1 MGPCHTVHPHKSHR
15 TAFRVRLFGDQVSSS
30 LHWRRYRVFLAR
42 VWFFHEDLR
51 RTGPIPAPKE
61 GRYQR
66 RGNSTFALLVTS
78 RNHGRHPQKSPE
90 MPVMSPKQ
98 GRHPHPVPHR
108 ASFPVQ
114 DFFVTLFLHIGNH
127 QRIMEKHITREVAL
141 AVSCVINLGGNG
153 AVWVGNCT
161 EAGIDYTEVH
171 EGDLHASGG
180 LSLIVSGSGDLL
192 AGRIDSR
199 DFSARCSVSCDD
211 FTAGVSGSGHV
222 NL

>member
-1 MGPCHTVHPHKSHR
+1 M
-15 TAFRVRLFGDQVSSS
+15 
-30 LHWRRYRVFLAR
+30 
-42 VWFFHEDLR
+42 
-51 RTGPIPAPKE
+51 
-61 GRYQR
+61 
-66 RGNSTFALLVTS
+66 
-78 RNHGRHPQKSPE
+78 
-90 MPVMSPKQ
+90 
-98 GRHPHPVPHR
+98 
-108 ASFPVQ
+108 
-114 DFFVTLFLHIGNH
+114 
-127 QRIMEKHITREVAL
+127 